1 MNSKLLFSNDTRIL
15 NNLTK
20 GYRRF
25 HFNKNGFK
33 KSKNEWF
40 LNIMNYNQFNVDK
53 RKKFLKMIVE
63 ANVVFISID
72 VIYILSKLRFSTNR
86 VYFSFKF
93 C

>member
-1 MNSKLLFSNDTRIL
+1 MSINV
-15 NNLTK
+15 
-20 GYRRF
+20 
-25 HFNKNGFK
+25 
-33 KSKNEWF
+33 KS
-40 LNIMNYNQFNVDK
+40 
-53 RKKFLKMIVE
+53 FLKMIVE